1 MNGRVRLNDKLAG
14 IGIQVESDDQVFLD
28 GKLLILPADSLT
40 LILNKPAGYIC
51 SRQGQGATTIYELLP
66 ERYKDLQTAGR
77 LDKASSG
84 LLVMSNDG
92 DLVHR
97 LTHPRFIKNKVYVI
111 SVDRA
116 LAKKDMETITQQG
129 VELTDGI
136 SRLEL
141 SKIDSTKKNWKVTM
155 HEGRNRQIRRTFMAL
170 GYDVNQLHRIA
181 MGPYLLEGLKSG
193 QYKLI

>member
-1 MNGRVRLNDKLAG
+1 
-14 IGIQVESDDQVFLD
+14 
-28 GKLLILPADSLT
+28 
-40 LILNKPAGYIC
+40 
-51 SRQGQGATTIYELLP
+51 
-66 ERYKDLQTAGR
+66 
-77 LDKASSG
+77 
-84 LLVMSNDG
+84 MSNDG